1 MTMSSSEDTLS
12 VMSLDD
18 EPLHR
23 APEGYYVA
31 NECPN
36 EAEQFTLTCPY
47 IHCDGWIFVSAEEC

>member
-1 MTMSSSEDTLS
+1 
-12 VMSLDD
+12 MSLDD
-18 EPLHR
+18 EPLYR